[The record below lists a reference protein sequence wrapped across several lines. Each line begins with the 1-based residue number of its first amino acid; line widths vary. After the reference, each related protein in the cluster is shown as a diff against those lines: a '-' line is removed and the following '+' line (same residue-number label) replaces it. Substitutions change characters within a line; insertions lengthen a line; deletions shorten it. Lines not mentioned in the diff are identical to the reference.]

1 MRHDPKDPNCG
12 LLDEQ
17 GVNDL
22 VSQLYSLKH
31 FGAELRKVKEGIT
44 AAHEATY
51 RERPYRVKGSRGH
64 SSAFQA
70 TRSGGGVPRTTSVVR
85 KALPSMALRPFT
97 AFQSHGSPTQRTT
110 YQGLSSSRYAG
121 PSGEKGRG
129 AVSSA
134 KAAASSVVGRFF
146 K

>member
-1 MRHDPKDPNCG
+1 MKHDPNCR

-22 VSQLYSLKH
+22 VKQLYRLKH

-64 SSAFQA
+64 SGAFQA
-70 TRSGGGVPRTTSVVR
+70 TKSGGGVPRTTSVVR
-85 KALPSMALRPFT
+85 KALPSMPLRPF
-97 AFQSHGSPTQRTT
+97 ASFQSHGSAVQRTN
-110 YQGLSSSRYAG
+110 YQTAPNGSRFGG
-121 PSGEKGRG
+121 PSNEKARPS
-129 AVSSA
+129 AVGSA
-134 KAAASSVVGRFF
+134 KAAASSFMGRLL